1 MRKGREGC
9 AGKLARLTF
18 GTWSLPLLLAQTA
31 DTVAA
36 GKSEW
41 FRPGTIVQ
49 PGPGDEPDAGDGSGV
64 QRRGQSPKP
73 QRIGSSALGPS
84 LVARG
89 TVPRVVL
96 GGPLRTSVGV
106 EGGLAPNL
114 LDWRDSAA
122 SPGASQ

>member
-64 QRRGQSPKP
+64 QRRGQSPKVRLQVLTEQHP
-73 QRIGSSALGPS
+73 GPRALVS
-84 LVARG
+84 
-89 TVPRVVL
+89 T
-96 GGPLRTSVGV
+96 
-106 EGGLAPNL
+106 
-114 LDWRDSAA
+114 LDYQWD
-122 SPGASQ
+122 